1 MGKSEDKKEVFMSEA
16 TLTGIYNAGPLFS
29 SAEQTQRKSEGKML
43 GEYFKKHEIEQ
54 SLIFNPIDLPHN
66 DGTARTNYEIFIND
80 YNLMEKANV
89 FIFDVAEYDSGTMFE
104 LGYAIGRAKK
114 LGNVLRIYP
123 VISDFRAQLRPS
135 GDAIPG
141 WGVNEMLTGS
151 FADPTLKDVVLVV
164 NSFEEVIQDM
174 ESRNLR

>member
-1 MGKSEDKKEVFMSEA
+1 MSE
-16 TLTGIYNAGPLFS
+16 TKITGIYNAGPLFS
-29 SAEQTQRKSEGKML
+29 SAEQKQRKYEGKML
-43 GEYFKKHEIEQ
+43 VEYFKKYEMDS

-66 DGTARTNYEIFIND
+66 DGSVRTNYEIFIND

-89 FIFDVAEYDSGTMFE
+89 FIFDLAEYDSGTMFE
-104 LGYAIGRAKK
+104 LGYAITRAKK
-114 LGNVLRIYP
+114 LGDVLAIYP

-151 FADPTLKDVVLVV
+151 FADPTLKKVVLVV
-164 NSFEEVIQDM
+164 NSFEDAIKDM
-174 ESRNLR
+174 ESRNLH